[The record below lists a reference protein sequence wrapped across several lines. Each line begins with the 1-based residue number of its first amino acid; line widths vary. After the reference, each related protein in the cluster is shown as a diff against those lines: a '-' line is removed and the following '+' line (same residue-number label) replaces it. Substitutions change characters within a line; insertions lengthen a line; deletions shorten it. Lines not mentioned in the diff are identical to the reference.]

1 MARIAGYLLSAMLV
15 IVGVI
20 HLLPL
25 MGVFGVERLEA
36 VYGVVIDDPNLAILL
51 RHRAVL
57 FGIFGAFMFL
67 AAFTPGWRFA
77 ALIGGFI
84 SVVSFVWLAKSVG
97 GYNPLVQRVV
107 TVDLVALGCL
117 CVAAAA
123 YFVSRKVP
131 A

>member
-1 MARIAGYLLSAMLV
+1 MTRIAGYLLSAMLV

-25 MGVFGVERLEA
+25 MGVFGVESLEA

-57 FGIFGAFMFL
+57 FGLFGAFMLVAAFRSGWQL
-67 AAFTPGWRFA
+67 AAM
-77 ALIGGFI
+77 IGGFV
-84 SVVSFVWLAKSVG
+84 SVVSFILLAKSVG
-97 GYNPLVQRVV
+97 GYNPLLQRVV
-107 TVDLVALGCL
+107 TVDLIALGCL
-117 CVAAAA
+117 VVAAAA
-123 YFVSRKVP
+123 YFLTRRAP